1 MLSVFSLKSLSDHIF
16 DLDSDNLTKVR
27 AALRMCV
34 CVCVNQ

>member
-1 MLSVFSLKSLSDHIF
+1 MLSVFSLKSLYHIF

-34 CVCVNQ
+34 CVNQ